1 MQNIDHNVSS
11 LNGNTYQ
18 LIRGTKN
25 IKKFWMVVQRSP
37 FFFID
42 LIEWGSITLHICVYV
57 PLGRYLHLFIYLFI
71 FIIIYIIWKSVY
83 WGSIADPK
91 TGLVDVVFRT
101 MCILWFSA
109 TRYKDCPYKSTDK
122 KVYSIL
128 HWAYISLQTTMSQYL
143 LSENCKLVRIRIY
156 KIKRQ

>member
-1 MQNIDHNVSS
+1 M
-11 LNGNTYQ
+11 NGSAKVTLLFYRLDWMGKYNTAYMRVCTFRQ
-18 LIRGTKN
+18 
-25 IKKFWMVVQRSP
+25 
-37 FFFID
+37 
-42 LIEWGSITLHICVYV
+42 V
-57 PLGRYLHLFIYLFI
+57 PSFIYLFI

-91 TGLVDVVFRT
+91 IGLVDVIFRT

-143 LSENCKLVRIRIY
+143 LLENCKLVRIRIY